1 MADEPN
7 KDPSDELAALKA
19 RVEELE
25 RANKPPEPFK
35 PVPYQRYDPTANFT
49 LPPSVVREMAAA
61 VPPNFMQDVVRDNRA
76 PSGRAGAIPTSHQ
89 QPTSVRGNAPGDGTG
104 WSEPR
109 PLSNP
114 PGTGPGSLA
123 DRIVDEFDRR
133 DRAELVE
140 REARLQAMEKLAER
154 SK

>member
-1 MADEPN
+1 MTDDAKKPE
-7 KDPSDELAALKA
+7 DELEALKQ
-19 RVEELE
+19 RVAELE
-25 RANKPPEPFK
+25 AKAKPPEPFK
-35 PVPYQRYDPTANFT
+35 PVPYQRFDPTERMSM
-49 LPPSVVREMAAA
+49 PPSALQAMLAAE
-61 VPPNFMQDVVRDNRA
+61 PRGFMRDVVRDNQA
-76 PSGRAGAIPTSHQ
+76 PQGRPGAIPTSQQ
-89 QPTSVRGNAPGDGTG
+89 QPSNVRAPLPSPTPG
-104 WSEPR
+104 WVTAP

-114 PGTGPGSLA
+114 PGTGPGSPA

>member
-1 MADEPN
+1 MTDDIKKPE
-7 KDPSDELAALKA
+7 DELAALKA

-25 RANKPPEPFK
+25 AKAKPPKPFT
-35 PVPYQRYDPTANFT
+35 PAPYQQYDPTANFT

-61 VPPNFMQDVVRDNRA
+61 VPHNFMQDVVRDNRA
-76 PSGRAGAIPTSHQ
+76 PQGRPGAIPDAQ
-89 QPTSVRGNAPGDGTG
+89 QPSNVRAPLPSSTPG
-104 WSEPR
+104 WVTAP

-114 PGTGPGSLA
+114 PGTGPGSPA